1 MWIQPEEMVG
11 ARGNSEL
18 ETCDR
23 AGGGAGENRK
33 GKKGCRGEREKGRG
47 RERKKRSG
55 TYKRGGRER
64 KKRGGTYKRGGRESV
79 GEN

>member
-1 MWIQPEEMVG
+1 MWIEPGEMVG

-33 GKKGCRGEREKGRG
+33 GEKGCSGESEK
-47 RERKKRSG
+47 KC
-55 TYKRGGRER
+55 GRER
-64 KKRGGTYKRGGRESV
+64 KKRGGTEKRSRTEKRGGRERD